1 MSYAIPAPRAPYA
14 IYIDGRLIERA
25 KSLFDLHAALL
36 KHENKLAGDELYVID
51 AANVRREDLRRSFL
65 IRWHFAD
72 FGTLSRS
79 AADFGWDGD
88 FRPRGRP
95 IPGTGVR
102 RRGRS
107 YRRPATQSERR
118 YNQPLFDE
126 GEPEIRGAR
135 KIHVIVNAWD
145 DIWRDHWNKKS
156 WKRFR
161 RTQWR

>member
-1 MSYAIPAPRAPYA
+1 MSHATPAPRAPYA
-14 IYIDGRLIERA
+14 IYLDGRLIERA

-36 KHENKLAGDELYVID
+36 KYEKSVVDDELYVID
-51 AANVRREDLRRSFL
+51 AANVRREDLCRSFF
-65 IRWHFAD
+65 IRWNFAC

-88 FRPRGRP
+88 CRPRGRP

-107 YRRPATQSERR
+107 YRRPSTQSERR
-118 YNQPLFDE
+118 HNQPIFDD
-126 GEPEIRGAR
+126 GEPEIRDAR

-145 DIWRDHWNKKS
+145 DIPRNHWGAKN

-161 RTQWR
+161 KTQWR